1 MCKSDSKTFNSFVK
15 DRKKDDMAPP
25 DEPGYI
31 AVECYGREAVR
42 GGGWCTYAVCKDEVD
57 NSWTPET
64 KMIHN
69 KKEDED
75 EEEKKDEDEENKTS
89 NKKRK
94 STSSKTETKK
104 KQKNNDSEAVEVPVE
119 TDPEKLQNSKRG
131 GLNLQFSRSAVSL
144 ATDPKVAA
152 AARDAF
158 TACADR
164 ADKIFLSRE
173 YTKEAHMRVKEE
185 NGKYRPVTMFR
196 HRIMRDRVVLNF
208 GGGEFEGI
216 GASYSF
222 KNKILRDSDG
232 DKIEYVWLCSMEI
245 QNTFVINSLET
256 TNTLISI
263 SRTTPQ
269 VHEFPG
275 PEKRSKTETKRS

>member
-64 KMIHN
+64 KFVHN
-69 KKEDED
+69 KDED
-75 EEEKKDEDEENKTS
+75 EEKKEEDENEENKTS

-94 STSSKTETKK
+94 STNSKTATK
-104 KQKNNDSEAVEVPVE
+104 KQKNNDSEAVVVPVE
-119 TDPEKLQNSKRG
+119 TDPEKLQNAKRG

-152 AARDAF
+152 AAREAF

-173 YTKEAHMRVKEE
+173 YVTVTHSIDDE
-185 NGKYRPVTMFR
+185 NS
-196 HRIMRDRVVLNF
+196 N
-208 GGGEFEGI
+208 
-216 GASYSF
+216 
-222 KNKILRDSDG
+222 
-232 DKIEYVWLCSMEI
+232 
-245 QNTFVINSLET
+245 
-256 TNTLISI
+256 TNTNTGTRKKLTCVSRRRTESI
-263 SRTTPQ
+263 A
-269 VHEFPG
+269 
-275 PEKRSKTETKRS
+275 RSPCSDTESCVIVLC

>member
-69 KKEDED
+69 KDED
-75 EEEKKDEDEENKTS
+75 EEKKEEDENEENKTS

-94 STSSKTETKK
+94 STNSKTATK

-119 TDPEKLQNSKRG
+119 TDPEKLQNAKRG

-152 AARDAF
+152 AAREAF

-173 YTKEAHMRVKEE
+173 Y
-185 NGKYRPVTMFR
+185 
-196 HRIMRDRVVLNF
+196 VVVSVY
-208 GGGEFEGI
+208 GV
-216 GASYSF
+216 A
-222 KNKILRDSDG
+222 
-232 DKIEYVWLCSMEI
+232 
-245 QNTFVINSLET
+245 
-256 TNTLISI
+256 
-263 SRTTPQ
+263 
-269 VHEFPG
+269 
-275 PEKRSKTETKRS
+275 